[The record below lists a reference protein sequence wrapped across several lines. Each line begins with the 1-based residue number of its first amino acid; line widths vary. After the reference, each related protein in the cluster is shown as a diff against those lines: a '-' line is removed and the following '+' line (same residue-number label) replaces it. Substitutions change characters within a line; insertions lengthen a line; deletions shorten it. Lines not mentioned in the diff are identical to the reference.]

1 MEIIGL
7 CGDQHHKPNVLVRL
21 TNREMQIIAGGDGY
35 ANIGFF
41 AGMTLDIHKRFFHSQ
56 CVLQEIDKA
65 KKTSGQLRALA
76 DTLELAFP
84 TLDAIAADPGS
95 EVTA

>member
-1 MEIIGL
+1 MEVIGL
-7 CGDQHHKPNVLVRL
+7 CGDQHARPDVMVRL
-21 TNREMQIIAGGDGY
+21 THEEMLLVTTGNPFETMRFATGHKLNICERFHHAQLVLERT
-35 ANIGFF
+35 AN
-41 AGMTLDIHKRFFHSQ
+41 AKR
-56 CVLQEIDKA
+56 
-65 KKTSGQLRALA
+65 TSGQLRALA